1 MSTEICINYSD
12 EIIKHLSE
20 SSDIDDSSYSSM
32 GTHEQADF
40 KQALSGNVNMEY
52 LFAAAWKNYERGQL
66 EYSLGDLKTL
76 KKEALLDHSA
86 RAHVPDALTHNAFI
100 NYFGGM
106 ATVPNRMKSFNNLA
120 SAILQGNYNAVGL
133 LHDDFSSIKESLIAA
148 YNLEFLINSRAKSL
162 YETFYKAVNDKSYE
176 SLSLSKNHH
185 RKFYDFVRSH
195 TADDLRLKLI
205 IAYNRGL
212 ILKLCESFS
221 LGCIRKIEHDMTPDE
236 ADTSEFLH
244 FVKCFS
250 ILWSIRK
257 ILEREFSRGLVG
269 NLKCLLNEIKES
281 SAEFSITRD
290 MFDGGLK
297 IVIARIFL
305 ENYDKC
311 SAQNDIEELKELT
324 DKVIQSFGLKKFAFL
339 KSSPYVLRLIGL
351 YEVLF
356 CNREI
361 HNKLNEVLDKCIV
374 PEFCRIAREL
384 DIEKLVV
391 SSLSDFSRK
400 YNGETIC
407 RFVSDI
413 LIWNTKNFTNYIT
426 AEYEG
431 LVSKLVR
438 ICEYVN
444 KLYQPHLIDQK
455 CHEVCVDF
463 IRSYMSLDP
472 VLAYNDCEYSRKL
485 SSFIKYAVDKL
496 SLPPQMLA
504 EIKKPAPYYGY
515 TQTSAVGLYLLD
527 NSEGKHWEE
536 ISALNKPEQEIVML
550 KQQIVEQDLNSI
562 VMCFSLLKDNPSEN
576 YDYLL
581 SEFLHKMSCFDE
593 FLIEQHREAKELFS
607 NGMRLLE
614 IFISRAETQQ
624 HKKNG
629 IAAELL
635 QNLSSSPLFN
645 NFFEYLSLLAGGK
658 AAFDVFKKRLSA
670 FDKVDARK
678 YTENTV
684 ENMIIGDYREYG
696 LIAMNRGNYHF
707 RGIRKLLTAEKL
719 SGEDLNKLKPRMTVY
734 YRYLLAY
741 DLCNPLKSNKE
752 LFENF
757 ELGSIGRIKNCIYPI
772 GDVVRGRESD
782 SDKDEVKIPNMKVR
796 DTDYKKDSDR
806 SNEEMKKI
814 EFEKNSDNE
823 TIDDEVETSEQHYEL
838 KNADKPLHIIG
849 NRKLSEILNDKI
861 IKSLKTDPEK
871 MKKYGMN
878 IVPNFI
884 LYGEP
889 GCGKTEAVRQYCEHL
904 GLEPVIIN
912 SATVGTSHIH
922 ETPVNIHNKFD
933 EAISKKNGVIII
945 DEADAFLSER
955 DNLRTDDDF
964 KTEEV
969 SAALQG
975 VDQANRNHTQVIAM
989 TNYPE
994 KIDKAILR
1002 DGRLG
1007 LHIEIT
1013 NPDETDLE
1021 EIIETF
1027 FDKSELE
1034 NLDKT
1039 QMVKALNGQTIA
1051 SVYSIF
1057 NGIRMDVVMN
1067 DIELTHQYVMHKIN
1081 SSLGYTLEDGAYFS
1095 LPGQQEFEDYVNK
1108 NIVHHLLNPDVYR
1121 KYNLKFPNSI
1131 LLYGP
1136 TGTGKTYAAKE
1147 LAKFLGWNFI
1157 KLDSKSIGS
1166 EAVQGSAIKIA
1177 KVFDRARREA
1187 PSIIFID
1194 EIDAWI
1200 PKRSGRSTNS
1210 EIGQVNEFLAN
1221 MSQVNSDNLLL
1232 IGTTN
1237 RIDDIDEA
1245 ALRNGRFST
1254 KIEIGYMKGEQVEE
1268 LLSSLIKDI
1277 PYDDSIDLSEI
1288 AKTQDNKSVADIVAF
1303 FEKACRFSAEN
1314 KYDFLTKECFQKAMD
1329 TETKKDEC
1337 RRIGFL

>member
-12 EIIKHLSE
+12 EIIKHLSGSLDTNE
-20 SSDIDDSSYSSM
+20 SSYSSM
-32 GTHEQADF
+32 GTHEQVDF

-52 LFAAAWKNYERGQL
+52 MFAAAWMNYERGQL

-86 RAHVPDALTHNAFI
+86 RAHVPDALVHNAYI
-100 NYFGGM
+100 NYFCGM
-106 ATVPNRMKSFNNLA
+106 ATVQCRKKSFNNLV
-120 SAILQGNYNAVGL
+120 SACIQGNYNGVGL

-148 YNLEFLINSRAKSL
+148 YNLEFLINPRARSL
-162 YETFYKAVNDKSYE
+162 YETFYSAFNNKSYE
-176 SLSLSKNHH
+176 SLSLSTEHY
-185 RKFYDFVRSH
+185 RKFFEFVKTH
-195 TADDLRLKLI
+195 TANDFKMKI
-205 IAYNRGL
+205 TVASCRGL
-212 ILKLCESFS
+212 VLKLCESFS

-236 ADTSEFLH
+236 SDINEFLH
-244 FVKCFS
+244 FIKCFS
-250 ILWSIRK
+250 ILADIRR
-257 ILEREFSRGLVG
+257 ILEREYYRDLVG
-269 NLKCLLNEIKES
+269 NLNCLLKEIRES
-281 SAEFSITRD
+281 SAEISITRH
-290 MFDGGLK
+290 MFDRGLE
-297 IVIARIFL
+297 IVIARVFL
-305 ENYDKC
+305 ENYNEC
-311 SAQNDIEELKELT
+311 SEQKGTEALKALVNKT
-324 DKVIQSFGLKKFAFL
+324 SFSDRTLNLKID
-339 KSSPYVLRLIGL
+339 SPYVLRLLGL
-351 YEVLF
+351 YEVF
-356 CNREI
+356 FGNSEI
-361 HNKLNEVLDKCIV
+361 HQKLNAALDKCTV
-374 PEFCRIAREL
+374 PEFSRIVREL

-391 SSLSDFSRK
+391 SSLSDFSKK
-400 YNGETIC
+400 YNGEPIC
-407 RFVSDI
+407 IIEYGLLYCNREI
-413 LIWNTKNFTNYIT
+413 LANYIT
-426 AEYEG
+426 DVYEG
-431 LVSKLVR
+431 LVSNLVR
-438 ICEYVN
+438 ICECVN
-444 KLYQPHLIDQK
+444 MQSQFPIIYKN

-485 SSFIKYAVDKL
+485 SAFIKYAVDEL

-527 NSEGKHWEE
+527 NSVGKHWEE

-562 VMCFSLLKDNPSEN
+562 VMFFSLLKDNPSEN

-593 FLIEQHREAKELFS
+593 YEIEEHGEAKELFS

-614 IFISRAETQQ
+614 IFVTRAETQQ

-629 IAAELL
+629 IATELL

-645 NFFEYLSLLAGGK
+645 NFFEDLSVLAGGK
-658 AAFDVFKKRLSA
+658 AAFEVFKKRLSA

-678 YTENTV
+678 YSENTV
-684 ENMIIGDYREYG
+684 ENMIIGDYRDYG
-696 LIAMNRGNYHF
+696 LFAMNRGNYYF
-707 RGIRKLLTAEKL
+707 SEIRKLLTTEKL
-719 SGEDLNKLKPRMTVY
+719 IEKDINKLKRMLTIY
-734 YRYLLAY
+734 YRLLLAY
-741 DLCNPLKSNKE
+741 DLCNPLSDNDSR
-752 LFENF
+752 LENF
-757 ELGSIGRIKNCIYPI
+757 ECGYVSCIRNRIYQ
-772 GDVVRGRESD
+772 S
-782 SDKDEVKIPNMKVR
+782 DEVVGGSSFDADKAVIKIPNMKVR

-814 EFEKNSDNE
+814 EFEKKSVIESSN
-823 TIDDEVETSEQHYEL
+823 DEVETSEQHYVL

-849 NRKLSEILNDKI
+849 NRKLSEMLNEKI
-861 IKSLKTDPEK
+861 IKALKSDPER
-871 MKKYGMN
+871 MKKYGLN
-878 IVPNFI
+878 IAPNFV

-889 GCGKTEAVRQYCEHL
+889 GCGKTEAVRQFCEHL
-904 GLEPVIIN
+904 GLEPVLID
-912 SATVGTSHIH
+912 SATIGATCIH
-922 ETPVNIHNKFD
+922 ETPGKIHEKFK
-933 EAISKKNGVIII
+933 EAFEKKNGVIII
-945 DEADAFLSER
+945 DEADAFLNER
-955 DNLRTDDDF
+955 ESLREDLDY
-964 KTEEV
+964 KVEEIGAFLQCFDK
-969 SAALQG
+969 AAK
-975 VDQANRNHTQVIAM
+975 NHTMVICM
-989 TNYPE
+989 TNYLN

-1007 LHIEIT
+1007 FHIEIK
-1013 NPDETDLE
+1013 NPDESDIE
-1021 EIIETF
+1021 EIIEYYF
-1027 FDKSELE
+1027 EKAELE
-1034 NLDKT
+1034 KLNKKE
-1039 QMVKALNGQTIA
+1039 MAKALYGQSIA
-1051 SVYSIF
+1051 SVFSIF

-1067 DIELTHQYVMHKIN
+1067 DVELTHQYVMDKIN
-1081 SSLGYTLEDGAYFS
+1081 TSLGYTLKEGAYFS

-1108 NIVHHLLNPDVYR
+1108 NIVEHLLNPDWYR

-1147 LAKFLGWNFI
+1147 LANFLGWNFI

-1187 PSIIFID
+1187 PCIIFID

-1200 PKRSGRSTNS
+1200 PKRSGRSTSS

-1254 KIEIGYMKGEQVEE
+1254 KIEIGYMKGEQVED
-1268 LLSSLIKDI
+1268 LLNSLIKDI

-1288 AKTQDNKSVADIVAF
+1288 AKTQDNRSVADIVAF

-1314 KYDFLTKECFQKAMD
+1314 KYDFLTEECFQKAMD

>member
-12 EIIKHLSE
+12 ELIKHLSE

-52 LFAAAWKNYERGQL
+52 MFAAAWKNYERGQL

-86 RAHVPDALTHNAFI
+86 RAHVPDALAHNAFI

-162 YETFYKAVNDKSYE
+162 YETFYSAVNDKSYE
-176 SLSLSKNHH
+176 SLSLSKKHH

-195 TADDLRLKLI
+195 TADDLRLKLVF
-205 IAYNRGL
+205 AYNRGL

-221 LGCIRKIEHDMTPDE
+221 LGCIGKIEHDMTPDE

-250 ILWSIRK
+250 ILWEIRK
-257 ILEREFSRGLVG
+257 ILEREYSRGLVG

-290 MFDGGLK
+290 MFDRGLK

-361 HNKLNEVLDKCIV
+361 HIKQNDALDKCIV

-400 YNGETIC
+400 YNDETIC
-407 RFVSDI
+407 RFVSDS

-472 VLAYNDCEYSRKL
+472 VLAYNDCEYSSKL
-485 SSFIKYAVDKL
+485 SAFIKYAVDKL

-550 KQQIVEQDLNSI
+550 KQQIAEQDLNNI
-562 VMCFSLLKDNPSEN
+562 VMFFSLLKDNPSEN

-581 SEFLHKMSCFDE
+581 AEFTHKMCCFDE
-593 FLIEQHREAKELFS
+593 FRSEKQPKAKKLLS
-607 NGMRLLE
+607 NTLRLLE
-614 IFISRAETQQ
+614 ILVSRAEAQQ
-624 HKKNG
+624 ITNNG

-635 QNLSSSPLFN
+635 HDLSVSPLCNTFLSNLSSDEGDKISYEEL
-645 NFFEYLSLLAGGK
+645 
-658 AAFDVFKKRLSA
+658 KKRISA
-670 FDKVDARK
+670 FEQVEVRK
-678 YTENTV
+678 YPENTP
-684 ENMIIGDYREYG
+684 ETIIIGDYRDYG
-696 LIAMNRGNYHF
+696 LFAMNRGNYYF
-707 RGIRKLLTAEKL
+707 TEISKLITTEKL
-719 SGEDLNKLKPRMTVY
+719 SDKDINKLKRMLTVY
-734 YRYLLAY
+734 YRLLLAY
-741 DLCNPLKSNKE
+741 DLCNPFRDIFDM
-752 LFENF
+752 FENGYIF
-757 ELGSIGRIKNCIYPI
+757 RIINRIYPI
-772 GDVVRGRESD
+772 EYVIHGGESEV
-782 SDKDEVKIPNMKVR
+782 DKDVVKIPNMKVR
-796 DTDYKKDSDR
+796 DLDYKKDSDR

-814 EFEKNSDNE
+814 EFEEKSVDESSN
-823 TIDDEVETSEQHYEL
+823 DEVETSEQHYDL

-861 IKSLKTDPEK
+861 IKALKSDPVK
-871 MKKYGMN
+871 MKKYGLN
-878 IVPNFI
+878 VVPNFI

-889 GCGKTEAVRQYCEHL
+889 GCGKTEAVRQFCEHL
-904 GLEPVIIN
+904 GLEPVLID
-912 SATVGTSHIH
+912 SATIGATCIH
-922 ETPVNIHNKFD
+922 ETPGKIHEKFK
-933 EAISKKNGVIII
+933 EAFEKKNGVIII
-945 DEADAFLSER
+945 DEADAFLNER
-955 DNLRTDDDF
+955 EGLREDLDY
-964 KTEEV
+964 KVEEIGAFLQCFDK
-969 SAALQG
+969 AAKK
-975 VDQANRNHTQVIAM
+975 NTMVICM
-989 TNYPE
+989 TNYLN

-1007 LHIEIT
+1007 FHIEIK
-1013 NPDETDLE
+1013 NPDESDIE
-1021 EIIETF
+1021 EIIEHYF
-1027 FDKSELE
+1027 EKEELE
-1034 NLDKT
+1034 KLNKT
-1039 QMVKALNGQTIA
+1039 EMAKALNGQSIA
-1051 SVYSIF
+1051 SVFSIF

-1067 DIELTHQYVMHKIN
+1067 DVELTHQYVMHKIN
-1081 SSLGYTLEDGAYFS
+1081 TSLGYTLEEGAYFS
-1095 LPGQQEFEDYVNK
+1095 LPGQQEFEDYVNSK
-1108 NIVHHLLNPDVYR
+1108 IVDHLLNPDWYR
-1121 KYNLKFPNSI
+1121 RYNLKFPNSI

-1147 LAKFLGWNFI
+1147 LANFLGWNFI

-1187 PSIIFID
+1187 PCIIFID

-1200 PKRSGRSTNS
+1200 PKRSGRSTSS

-1268 LLSSLIKDI
+1268 LLNSLIKDI